1 MLERE
6 TDLCRESASGISHR
20 LPWKEELQDK
30 IGQIELV
37 DEVARILTS
46 TLDIDEV
53 YEGFAQ
59 ELKKLVDFDR
69 ADINLVDLQM
79 SQSTLK
85 YLYGETLPN
94 LPLGSSVELQG
105 SQIAEVIA
113 TGKTI
118 IRKDLT
124 ADAAFHNDKRF
135 LELGLRSNIM

>member
-37 DEVARILTS
+37 DEVARIMTS

-59 ELKKLVDFDR
+59 ELKRLDSIR
-69 ADINLVDLQM
+69 AR
-79 SQSTLK
+79 
-85 YLYGETLPN
+85 
-94 LPLGSSVELQG
+94 
-105 SQIAEVIA
+105 A
-113 TGKTI
+113 
-118 IRKDLT
+118 
-124 ADAAFHNDKRF
+124 
-135 LELGLRSNIM
+135 GLDG